1 MTIGNKR
8 VTCLIDTGAETSIM
22 KPNLFPNEFLETQ
35 LNKPFMFRTLNG
47 INSTLKGIITTMP
60 KEFNIPGTLSWKIIN
75 FTGRKYD
82 AIIGQNFLIPLKA
95 KIDLEKE
102 YIDILGRKI
111 LFDEESPYHINSIQT
126 INDTK
131 FRTIDELNLSNLN
144 NEEYLKLTKLLNE
157 YNDLFYK
164 DGDILTC
171 TEEIQHEIPTTINT
185 PLYSRTYRYP
195 PIHEREIQDQIKEM
209 LSQNIIR
216 ESSSPFNSPLWIVP
230 KKIDNSGI
238 KKWRLVVDYRKLNES
253 TKTDKFPIPHMEAIL
268 DKLGRAQYFSTLDLA
283 KGFHQILVKPEDRE
297 KTAFSTPFGHYEFIR
312 MPFGLKNAPSTFQR
326 LMNSVLKDYI
336 NRICVVYLDDI
347 LIFST
352 SLDEHLLNLGKIFN
366 RLRETK
372 LKIQIDKCS
381 FLQHQTEFL
390 GHILTPQ
397 GVKPNPKKVEIIQN
411 LKTPNTQRKIKS
423 FLGMTGFYRKFI
435 KNYAKI
441 AFPMTKFLKKNE
453 KVNINDPNFIVAF
466 QKLKDILI
474 NPPILRY
481 PNFNR
486 KFKLITDASNYAL
499 GAVLTQDGHPICY
512 ASRTLND
519 HEKNYSTIEKELLA
533 IVWGTQYFRPYLY
546 GVEFD
551 LSTDHQPLKWLQAKN
566 NGKDINPRLQR
577 WLVLL
582 MDYNAKI
589 EYIKGKENHI
599 ADFLSRV
606 EERDSAENINV
617 GENLIENESTS
628 LLEVETMHPQG
639 ENVNDNFP
647 ILTTVINRFRFQ
659 IVITERKTMDSMCIF
674 DKIRIF
680 LDNDDLNSPGI
691 GNYLKQF
698 PLKGQVAV
706 FSNINEGK
714 YYQFQKVIENLYQ
727 NRNDVKFFKCLYFAK
742 DIEDIDELKKQIS
755 LYHKYETGHSGINPT
770 YEGIK
775 HKIYNPKLKLT
786 IHEVINNCDYC
797 TSAKYD
803 RNPIKPKFHLTQSPP
818 TTNEIVHVDTYVNTK
833 QSFIIFI
840 DKFSKFAIHFHL
852 PDRNNQTIIQKLRE
866 FLAIKGNVKK
876 FVFDN
881 EFNTLN
887 VRKFLDDNNILYHA
901 TKPNS
906 HTGNSDIER
915 LNNTITEKIR
925 VLNLEDNIPIIS
937 QMAKA
942 IKCYNNSFH
951 SSIKCTPFEVEQHKI
966 DHNIIKERIDANK
979 NRVLN
984 KENEKREEYIENRRE
999 GYIKNYRSLRHKEV
1013 PKYRKQTLN
1022 NIHPSNIK
1030 RPFKFSEIHLDNN
1043 CPDDHPND

>member
-1 MTIGNKR
+1 
-8 VTCLIDTGAETSIM
+8 
-22 KPNLFPNEFLETQ
+22 
-35 LNKPFMFRTLNG
+35 
-47 INSTLKGIITTMP
+47 MP
-60 KEFNIPGTLSWKIIN
+60 KEFYIPGTLSWKIIN
-75 FTGRKYD
+75 FTGRRYD
-82 AIIGQNFLIPLKA
+82 AIIGQNFLIPLRA
-95 KIDLEKE
+95 KIDLGEK
-102 YIDILGRKI
+102 YIDIFGKKI

-126 INDTK
+126 ITDTK
-131 FRTIDELNLSNLN
+131 FQNINELNLSNLN
-144 NEEYLKLTKLLNE
+144 NEEYLRMTDLLNE

-164 DGDILTC
+164 DGDVLTC
-171 TEEIQHEIPTTINT
+171 TEKVQHVIPTTINT
-185 PLYSRTYRYP
+185 PLYSKIYRYP
-195 PIHEREIQDQIKEM
+195 QIHEKEIQNQIQEM
-209 LSQNIIR
+209 LSQNIIQ
-216 ESSSPFNSPLWIVP
+216 ESSSPYNSPLWIVP

-238 KKWRLVVDYRKLNES
+238 KKWRLVVDYRKLNEF

-283 KGFHQILVKPEDRE
+283 KGFHQILVQPEDRE

-336 NRICVVYLDDI
+336 NKICVVYLDDI

-352 SLDEHLLNLGKIFN
+352 SLDEHLINLKKIFN

-381 FLQHQTEFL
+381 FLQRQTEFL

-397 GVKPNPKKVEIIQN
+397 GVKPNPRKVQIIQN
-411 LKTPNTQRKIKS
+411 LEIPNTQKKIKS

-435 KNYAKI
+435 RDYAKI

-453 KVNINDPNFIVAF
+453 KVNVNDPNFIAAF

-499 GAVLTQDGHPICY
+499 GAVLTQDGHPVCY

-533 IVWGTQYFRPYLY
+533 VVWGTQYFRPYLY

-566 NGKDINPRLQR
+566 NGKNINPRLQR

-599 ADFLSRV
+599 ADFLSRI
-606 EERDSAENINV
+606 EESDSAENINV
-617 GENLIENESTS
+617 GENLMENRSTS
-628 LLEVETMHPQG
+628 SLEVETMHSQG
-639 ENVNDNFP
+639 ENVNDNFK
-647 ILTTVINRFRFQ
+647 ILTTVVNRFKFQ

-680 LDNDDLNSPGI
+680 LDNDDLNSPEI

-698 PLKGQVAV
+698 QLRGQVAV
-706 FSNINEGK
+706 FSNVNERE
-714 YYQFQKVIENLYQ
+714 YYQFQKIIENLYQ
-727 NRNDVKFFKCLYFAK
+727 NRTDVKFFKCSYFAK

-755 LYHKYETGHSGINPT
+755 LYHKNETGHSGINPT

-775 HKIYNPKLKLT
+775 HKIYNPKLKIT

-803 RNPIKPKFHLTQSPP
+803 RNPIKPKLHFTESPP
-818 TTNEIVHVDTYVNTK
+818 TTNEIIHVDTYVNTK

-876 FVFDN
+876 LVFDN
-881 EFNTLN
+881 EFNTVN

-937 QMAKA
+937 QMARA
-942 IKCYNNSFH
+942 IKFYNNTYH

-979 NRVLN
+979 KRVLE

-1013 PKYRKQTLN
+1013 PKFRKQRLD
-1022 NIHPSNIK
+1022 NIHPTNIK
-1030 RPFKFSEIHLDNN
+1030 RPFKFSDIHMDNN
-1043 CPDDHPND
+1043 CPDNHPND

>member
-1 MTIGNKR
+1 
-8 VTCLIDTGAETSIM
+8 
-22 KPNLFPNEFLETQ
+22 
-35 LNKPFMFRTLNG
+35 
-47 INSTLKGIITTMP
+47 
-60 KEFNIPGTLSWKIIN
+60 
-75 FTGRKYD
+75 
-82 AIIGQNFLIPLKA
+82 
-95 KIDLEKE
+95 
-102 YIDILGRKI
+102 
-111 LFDEESPYHINSIQT
+111 
-126 INDTK
+126 
-131 FRTIDELNLSNLN
+131 
-144 NEEYLKLTKLLNE
+144 
-157 YNDLFYK
+157 
-164 DGDILTC
+164 
-171 TEEIQHEIPTTINT
+171 
-185 PLYSRTYRYP
+185 
-195 PIHEREIQDQIKEM
+195 
-209 LSQNIIR
+209 
-216 ESSSPFNSPLWIVP
+216 
-230 KKIDNSGI
+230 
-238 KKWRLVVDYRKLNES
+238 
-253 TKTDKFPIPHMEAIL
+253 
-268 DKLGRAQYFSTLDLA
+268 
-283 KGFHQILVKPEDRE
+283 
-297 KTAFSTPFGHYEFIR
+297 